1 MKTSFK
7 NSFVYCIDKLDIMK
21 KLLLLLLLVPIISC
35 SSDDDDTTGT
45 NDPLI
50 GTWTT
55 SYTELGVAYN
65 DSYKI
70 NSNGTYIYTKDEDDE
85 YTETGKWSN
94 DGTDFNLLNQSYS
107 LTIDNSPVSGYNITA
122 RFSSDFNS
130 FEFFIEGEDDSI
142 YVRQ

>member
-1 MKTSFK
+1 
-7 NSFVYCIDKLDIMK
+7 MK
-21 KLLLLLLLVPIISC
+21 KLLLLLLLVPMVSC
-35 SSDDDDTTGT
+35 SGDDDDTTGT
-45 NDPLI
+45 TDPLI

-70 NSNGTYIYTKDEDDE
+70 NSNGTYIYTEDEDDE

-94 DGTDFNLLNQSYS
+94 DGTDFNSRNQIYS
-107 LTIDNSPVSGYNITA
+107 LTEDGFFSMEYMQLNFKITA

-130 FEFFIEGEDDSI
+130 FEFFEEEDI
-142 YVRQ
+142 LLGNNGQKKYVYVRQ

>member
-1 MKTSFK
+1 
-7 NSFVYCIDKLDIMK
+7 MK
-21 KLLLLLLLVPIISC
+21 KLLLLLLLVPMVSC
-35 SSDDDDTTGT
+35 SSDDDDTTGAT
-45 NDPLI
+45 DPLI

-65 DSYKI
+65 YSYKI
-70 NSNGTYIYTKDEDDE
+70 NSNGTYIYTEDEEDE
-85 YTETGKWSN
+85 YTEIGEWSN

-107 LTIDNSPVSGYNITA
+107 LTIDNSPVSGYGMTV

-130 FEFFIEGEDDSI
+130 FEFFKGDDSV

>member
-1 MKTSFK
+1 
-7 NSFVYCIDKLDIMK
+7 MK
-21 KLLLLLLLVPIISC
+21 KLLLLLLLVPMVSC
-35 SSDDDDTTGT
+35 SSDDDDTTGAT
-45 NDPLI
+45 DPLI

-70 NSNGTYIYTKDEDDE
+70 NSNGTYIYTEDEEDE
-85 YTETGKWSN
+85 YTEIGEWSN

-107 LTIDNSPVSGYNITA
+107 LTVDNNSDFKIKA
-122 RFSSDFNS
+122 IFSSDFNS
-130 FEFFIEGEDDSI
+130 FEFFEGDDSV